1 MKVTLTLNI
10 DQVTSNRYFEVLN
23 AEDEVTAIYEMLFMH
38 TCRLEEEDKP
48 DNVQIYFEEEPKR
61 THLRRIK

>member
-1 MKVTLTLNI
+1 MKVTLTLDI
-10 DQVTSNRYFEVLN
+10 DQTTSNRFFEVLD
-23 AEDEVTAIYEMLFMH
+23 AEDEVTAIYEMLYMH

-48 DNVQIYFEEEPKR
+48 DNVQIYFEQEPDR